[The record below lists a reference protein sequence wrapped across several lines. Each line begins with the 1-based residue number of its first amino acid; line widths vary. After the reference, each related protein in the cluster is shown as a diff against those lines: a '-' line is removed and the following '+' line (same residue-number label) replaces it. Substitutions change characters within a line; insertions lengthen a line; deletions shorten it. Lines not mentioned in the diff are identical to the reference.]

1 MPFDCENLIS
11 GLNSVLHQK
20 TKYNK
25 FDYGFQLYVV
35 SGAENAILDEMASSG
50 WDSDSSK
57 VCDVVGFQKVLK
69 TAAVKNVSS
78 IIRSDMINTSNFF
91 CNFTRFT
98 KYLLF
103 LVSFAVQV
111 FNPSSNL
118 SPDGFKIKPMLN
130 TCKIS
135 LFIVIRKDV
144 CHSEM
149 FKNLWTKNV
158 TSRQNNL

>member
-78 IIRSDMINTSNFF
+78 IIRSDMIALILLIFFVILQDSQNIFFFWFLLQFKSSTRLQTFHLMGSKSNQ
-91 CNFTRFT
+91 C
-98 KYLLF
+98 
-103 LVSFAVQV
+103 
-111 FNPSSNL
+111 
-118 SPDGFKIKPMLN
+118 
-130 TCKIS
+130 
-135 LFIVIRKDV
+135 
-144 CHSEM
+144 
-149 FKNLWTKNV
+149 
-158 TSRQNNL
+158 